1 MAQTVLS
8 TSSPQPP
15 VAPIPTSSAEYI
27 TLLAHYHRA
36 EIARMAGWR
45 DRIDLTTNW
54 AITVVGA
61 MMSLSLTSPTAHHGI
76 ILTAMLLAT
85 LLFTIEARRYRFF
98 DVFRGRVR
106 TLERNWFSQIFTA
119 QLNPDRSWLEEL
131 GRELQRP
138 AFQISRTEALA
149 SRLRRTYVWIYLI
162 LLFAWLF
169 KTTSFQPSGGRIA
182 EVNSVKEWLH
192 HASLG
197 PVPGAVV
204 VACVA
209 AFYGWLLYIGLS
221 HRTTKSTI
229 LHGDVHV

>member
-8 TSSPQPP
+8 TSSPQPSRAP
-15 VAPIPTSSAEYI
+15 VTTSSAEYI

-76 ILTAMLLAT
+76 ILAALVLAT
-85 LLFTIEARRYRFF
+85 LLFPIEARRYRFF

-119 QLNPDRSWLEEL
+119 QPN
-131 GRELQRP
+131 
-138 AFQISRTEALA
+138 
-149 SRLRRTYVWIYLI
+149 
-162 LLFAWLF
+162 
-169 KTTSFQPSGGRIA
+169 
-182 EVNSVKEWLH
+182 
-192 HASLG
+192 
-197 PVPGAVV
+197 
-204 VACVA
+204 
-209 AFYGWLLYIGLS
+209 
-221 HRTTKSTI
+221 
-229 LHGDVHV
+229 